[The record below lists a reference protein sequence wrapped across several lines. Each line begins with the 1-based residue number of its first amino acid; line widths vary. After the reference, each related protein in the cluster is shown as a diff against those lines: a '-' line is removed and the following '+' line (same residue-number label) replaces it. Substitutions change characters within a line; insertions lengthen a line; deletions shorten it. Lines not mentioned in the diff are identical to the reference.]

1 MKPEDII
8 KKYEID
14 RVEFK
19 QELPDQHIK
28 WLKTVVA
35 FANTSGGTVVV
46 GIEDKTNRVV
56 GVEKSNVPIVCDQ
69 IANAISDG
77 ITPQIMPDIF
87 VEEVEG
93 KNVVFVEVFPSPH
106 RPYYIASLGKE
117 KGTFV
122 RIGGTTRSADVAILK
137 ELELEGA
144 NMSYD
149 SLVYRDAEYSEKS
162 AKKLCRAIEKY
173 IYEYEGIRKKVSPD
187 QLERWGLLKHV
198 GNKLLP
204 TNAFMMLTDNP
215 FREARV
221 QCGLFKGTERVKF
234 LDKREFDGPLF
245 EQIEDA
251 YQFVLKH
258 INLGVRIEGIFSKNE
273 YELPKESIREMIV
286 NAVTHRNYAQ
296 SASVQVAVFDNRV
309 EVTSPG
315 MLYGGITLKEVLSGA
330 SRIRNKAIATVFS
343 QMHIIDDWGTG
354 IQKIIDGCRDY
365 GISDPEFIELG
376 TSFRVNIYRD
386 KNPVAQNQGNNASDK
401 QATYASD
408 KQVNEQD
415 NEQVGEQ
422 VNEQV
427 GDYRLRL
434 LRVLSDG
441 ERTKADMLSLIGLS
455 AAYGNY
461 AKHIVPLI
469 NEGYIEMTIPT
480 KPTSRLQKY
489 RLTAKGRS
497 MI

>member
-1 MKPEDII
+1 LKPADII
-8 KKYEID
+8 KKYEVD

-19 QELPDQHIK
+19 RELPDQHNK

-35 FANTSGGTVVV
+35 FANTSGGTIVI

-56 GVEKSNVPIVCDQ
+56 GVEKSEVPAACDI
-69 IANAISDG
+69 IADAISDA

-87 VEEVEG
+87 VEGIDG
-93 KNVVFVEVFPSPH
+93 KSVIFVEVFPSPY

-122 RIGGTTRSADVAILK
+122 RVGGTTRLADAAILK

-149 SLVYRDAEYSEKS
+149 SLVYREAEYSEKL
-162 AKKLCRAIEKY
+162 AKKLCRAVEKY
-173 IYEYEGIRKKVSPD
+173 IFEYDGMKKKVSPE

-198 GNKLLP
+198 NNKIMP

-234 LDKREFDGPLF
+234 LDKREFNGPLY
-245 EQIEDA
+245 EQIEEA
-251 YQFVLKH
+251 FQFVLKH
-258 INLGVRIEGIFSKNE
+258 INLGVTIEGIFSKNE

-286 NAVTHRNYAQ
+286 NAVTHRNYAM
-296 SASVQVAVFDNRV
+296 SASVQVAVYDDRV

-330 SRIRNKAIATVFS
+330 SSIRNKAIATIFA

-354 IQKIIDGCRDY
+354 IKKIIDGCRDY
-365 GISDPEFIELG
+365 GIRDPEFIELG
-376 TSFRVNIYRD
+376 TFFRVNIYRD
-386 KNPVAQNQGNNASDK
+386 NNPLAVTNQEQGLRDKVDGPNAPNGVPSDTASDTAK
-401 QATYASD
+401 DTVKDTVNDTQKKILNLLAETPRMTVKELSAEIGINERNIKKNIKVLKDARLLDRVGSD
-408 KQVNEQD
+408 K
-415 NEQVGEQ
+415 
-422 VNEQV
+422 
-427 GDYRLRL
+427 
-434 LRVLSDG
+434 S
-441 ERTKADMLSLIGLS
+441 
-455 AAYGNY
+455 
-461 AKHIVPLI
+461 
-469 NEGYIEMTIPT
+469 GYWAVKSSVDSP
-480 KPTSRLQKY
+480 PQ
-489 RLTAKGRS
+489 
-497 MI
+497 

>member
-1 MKPEDII
+1 MVLQNLATLLDGRMIEN
-8 KKYEID
+8 D

-19 QELPDQHIK
+19 KELPDQHDK

-35 FANTSGGTVVV
+35 FANTSGGTIVV

-56 GVEKSNVPIVCDQ
+56 GIKKTEVPIVFDQ

-77 ITPQIMPDIF
+77 ITPQIMPDIY
-87 VEEVEG
+87 VEDIKGQSVI
-93 KNVVFVEVFPSPH
+93 FVEVFPSPH

-122 RIGGTTRSADVAILK
+122 RISGTTRLADKAILK

-144 NMSYD
+144 DMSYD
-149 SLVYRDAEYSEKS
+149 SLVYRDAEYSEKA

-173 IYEYEGIRKKVSPD
+173 IFEYDSTKKKVSPD
-187 QLERWGLLKHV
+187 QLERWGLLKRV
-198 GNKLLP
+198 GGKILP

-234 LDKREFDGPLF
+234 LDKREFNGPLY
-245 EQIEDA
+245 EQIEEA

-258 INLGVRIEGIFSKNE
+258 INLGVAIEGIFSKNE

-286 NAVTHRNYAQ
+286 NAVTHRNYVE

-315 MLYGGITLKEVLSGA
+315 MLYGGITLKQVLSGA
-330 SRIRNKAIATVFS
+330 SRIRNKTIATVFA

-354 IQKIIDGCRDY
+354 IQKIINGCRDY

-386 KNPVAQNQGNNASDK
+386 NNPLTVNGYGTNGTNRGTNGTNHGTNGANQPASDFDKKEIVLIECISKNPKITYEGIVEDTGFSRRTVNRYITFLKDK
-401 QATYASD
+401 
-408 KQVNEQD
+408 
-415 NEQVGEQ
+415 G
-422 VNEQV
+422 
-427 GDYRLRL
+427 
-434 LRVLSDG
+434 VLQ
-441 ERTKADMLSLIGLS
+441 RIGGTRGS
-455 AAYGNY
+455 WEV
-461 AKHIVPLI
+461 II
-469 NEGYIEMTIPT
+469 
-480 KPTSRLQKY
+480 
-489 RLTAKGRS
+489 KGKS
-497 MI
+497 ND